1 MIPIKLNKITEK
13 DQITKSDI
21 QKISNTVMET
31 DTPLQQY
38 IIVKAIETMVK
49 NVLDNKLFRE
59 RVKENFL
66 ELSGGALN
74 KTELCGVT
82 VKTVSQEKKITFA
95 KSYIYSDG
103 IDKLESEI
111 MSKEIELK
119 AFKDMLKGKKLL
131 EINNGTAQE
140 IVSKEVAANVTDT
153 FNLNI
158 TFQD

>member
-38 IIVKAIETMVK
+38 IIVKAIQTMVN

-74 KTELCGVT
+74 KTQLCGVT
-82 VKTVSQEKKITFA
+82 VKTVSQEKKNTLT
-95 KSYIYSDG
+95 KCYIYSDEVY
-103 IDKLESEI
+103 KLESEI
-111 MSKEIELK
+111 ANKEIELK
-119 AFKDMLKGKKLL
+119 AYREMVRARKLH
-131 EINNGTAQE
+131 EINTGVAHET
-140 IVSKEVAANVTDT
+140 ISKELNP
-153 FNLNI
+153 NI
-158 TFQD
+158 TDSFNISVTFQE